1 MAKSLSKLNIV
12 SVVEDVV
19 VVAGTAVSTW
29 QVSRNAG
36 DVVNAVAAAPAVRG
50 GVALLLSGGGSTRIA
65 EAFTLLRQL
74 RQLLN
79 SLGGV
84 LPPAT
89 PPAPAPAQTVLA
101 AKPVGE
107 PVAPVG
113 VPA

>member
-65 EAFTLLRQL
+65 EAFTLLRKL

-84 LPPAT
+84 LPPA
-89 PPAPAPAQTVLA
+89 PVPAKAAP
-101 AKPVGE
+101 PVGE